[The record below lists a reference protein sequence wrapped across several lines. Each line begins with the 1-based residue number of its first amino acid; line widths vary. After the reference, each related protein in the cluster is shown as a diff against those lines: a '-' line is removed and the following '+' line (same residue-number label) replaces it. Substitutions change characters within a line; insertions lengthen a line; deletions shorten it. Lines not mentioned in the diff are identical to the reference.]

1 MVRPV
6 LRWQCKGAAV
16 ESGSRTL
23 VMGILNVTTDSFSD
37 GGRFIAFDDAVAQG
51 ERMLAEGADILDV
64 GGESTRPGAAPVS
77 VEEEIH
83 RVIPVVRELARRA
96 GRLVSVDT
104 SKAAVAD
111 EALRAGAHIVND
123 VTAMTGDPAM
133 AGVVAKH
140 GAGVVL
146 MHMQGSPRTMQ
157 QGPRY
162 DDVVEDVARY
172 LEARLAAAVG
182 AGVGADA
189 IVLDPGI
196 GFGKT
201 VEHNVKLLA
210 GLGRL
215 AAAGR
220 PVLVGLSRKS
230 FLGRITGREVGDRL
244 AASVA
249 GAAYAALRGARI
261 VRVHDVK
268 ETCEALQV
276 VDILM
281 KEES

>member
-1 MVRPV
+1 
-6 LRWQCKGAAV
+6 
-16 ESGSRTL
+16 
-23 VMGILNVTTDSFSD
+23 MGILNVTTDSFSD
-37 GGRFIAFDDAVAQG
+37 GGRFIAFDDAVVQG

-83 RVIPVVRELARRA
+83 RVIPVVRELARRTD
-96 GRLVSVDT
+96 RLVSVDT
-104 SKAAVAD
+104 SKAAVAE

-146 MHMQGSPRTMQ
+146 MHMQGTPRTMQ
-157 QGPRY
+157 QDPRY

-172 LEARLAAAVG
+172 LDARLAAAVG
-182 AGVGADA
+182 AGIGADA

-201 VEHNVKLLA
+201 VEHNLKLLA

-215 AAAGR
+215 SAAGR

-268 ETCEALQV
+268 ETCEALQL